1 MQISKQSTHN
11 LRHHVMRCV
20 SISKV
25 LLPTVIRLAFKEAR
39 ARARV
44 IRWNLLDLTDSNGRR
59 ARAPSIESTSSPPPP
74 ENSTNSGGDAK
85 KVALYAPRYVR
96 LELAAADAQ
105 DNGEEDEVEVGHRTR
120 TSNPQ
125 LQSIAFL
132 PFRRSALAG
141 EEEGDRREKPIFPR
155 RRRRL
160 FSRQTEQRPR
170 TDGRA
175 GGRDTAR
182 KVLRREAT
190 GSYTRAGEGKGGR
203 KGLKTGRKNVGR
215 GTCCEGPW
223 SGLQYFPLS
232 QSHFRYIQF

>member
-1 MQISKQSTHN
+1 MCLDLESFAADSD
-11 LRHHVMRCV
+11 
-20 SISKV
+20 
-25 LLPTVIRLAFKEAR
+25 PPRLQRGSCAR
-39 ARARV
+39 ACHSMESIGPHGFEWPPRPRSINRIHLFAAAARE
-44 IRWNLLDLTDSNGRR
+44 LDQQR
-59 ARAPSIESTSSPPPP
+59 
-74 ENSTNSGGDAK
+74 GDAK